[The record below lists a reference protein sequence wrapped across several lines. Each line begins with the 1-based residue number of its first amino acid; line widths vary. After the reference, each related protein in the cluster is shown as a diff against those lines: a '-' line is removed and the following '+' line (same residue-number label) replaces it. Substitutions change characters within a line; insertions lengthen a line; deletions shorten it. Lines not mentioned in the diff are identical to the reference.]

1 MDFNVPANHRVKL
14 KGEKSVKYVKL
25 ARELKKKTM
34 KDESDGGINFI
45 SALRKITKELLR
57 RMGDL
62 KISRQVDTMKSVLK
76 T

>member
-1 MDFNVPANHRVKL
+1 
-14 KGEKSVKYVKL
+14 
-25 ARELKKKTM
+25 M